1 MLKIRVVKTASNA
14 QAVQVISYYHN
25 DRQVIKHFGSCHNK
39 EELGKMLFFG
49 NRMDKRL
56 YGTNFSFS

>member
-25 DRQVIKHFGSCHNK
+25 DRQVVKHFGSCHNK
-39 EELGKMLFFG
+39 EELGKMLF
-49 NRMDKRL
+49 L
-56 YGTNFSFS
+56 Q